1 MSKATEIALKE
12 HNTIKN
18 SINEFNENMQT
29 ILDLIK
35 EEKNLPLFILIDE
48 LDRCRPNYAIELL
61 ENIKHI
67 FDIPNIYFI
76 IATNSKQLSH
86 SINAIYGMNFS
97 SQTYLKRFFDLE
109 YNLKEPNRYEFINF
123 LFEKNNFDDSR
134 LFNFIDDSYYENKN
148 KNVIMILELS
158 NIFELSLRDI
168 TQVINHLFTVYLS
181 FENQIDLFYTIF
193 LICCKQKNKDFDINN
208 FSSNISKEFNKN
220 FIYITTYQTDNFLRK
235 INSRKEI
242 SSLAKVLDYYKR
254 IIYTK
259 DEDYHEIKINIIE
272 FNTIKDFY
280 KNTKEKEKLKD
291 YPKLIASAAQ
301 LSGN

>member
-18 SINEFNENMQT
+18 SIKEFNENMQT

-35 EEKNLPLFILIDE
+35 EEKSLPLFILIDE

-97 SQTYLKRFFDLE
+97 SHTYLKRFFDLE

-134 LFNFIDDSYYENKN
+134 FFNFIDDSSYENKN

-181 FENQIDLFYTIF
+181 WENQIDLFYTIF
-193 LICCKQKNKDFDINN
+193 LICCKQKNIDFDISN
-208 FSSNISKEFNKN
+208 FSSNISNEFNKN
-220 FIYITTYQTDNFLRK
+220 FIYITTYELDNFYRK
-235 INSRKEI
+235 RNLKNEI
-242 SSLAKVLDYYKR
+242 SNLAIILDFYKT
-254 IIYTK
+254 IIFTK
-259 DEDYHEIKINIIE
+259 YERYHEINTNISE
-272 FNTIKDFY
+272 NDRIKNFY
-280 KNTKEKEKLKD
+280 ENNEKREKLKN